1 MPYFPMFV
9 NLREKTVLV
18 VGGGSVARRKVEK
31 LLPFGPKIRIVSPR
45 IDPDLARLSEVAV
58 TQRDFRAEDLLP
70 RPAMVIAATDDRE
83 VNHRVFRLCREREI
97 PVNVADD
104 PDACTF
110 LFPALVHQGEF
121 CAGISTGG
129 ASPTAAIY
137 FKERFQGMLPENL
150 DDLLSWLEE
159 QRLTLKRTVPEQARR
174 AGIFRRMFDECLE
187 RGRPLTQEERENCL
201 NGFSGG
207 NVSIVDAGGERAGE
221 ITVEGLRLV
230 QRCQAVVYDGSVD
243 PALLEAAPES
253 AERIALSLDEEE
265 ADQKLGERLTT
276 LAQSGLRVVWLRND
290 GGPVP
295 AAVREALQRGRI
307 SWQSVPETGETDGRL
322 LSDIR
327 IGITGTAEIA
337 RKQRRAFAAL
347 GAQTHWI
354 SRANVKERDLSW
366 FWDEAAQS
374 AGWLVFT
381 SANGARIFGEA
392 MKRGNVS
399 PRTLSGWNLAAIG
412 PATAGMLERNGLR
425 ASLVPR
431 VYTGRELALSLAQQA
446 GRGEPIWLLR
456 SAIGTKTLPD
466 LLKERG
472 FAVREIPLYDLEESR
487 TPQALPE
494 LNYLTFSSASGV
506 DRFFGTYGG
515 VPEGVRC
522 VCIGSVT
529 AQALERRTDAP
540 FLLGDD
546 ISVSGMVK
554 AIVRDS
560 L

>member
-1 MPYFPMFV
+1 MLHTAVPEAVPA
-9 NLREKTVLV
+9 NCQ
-18 VGGGSVARRKVEK
+18 
-31 LLPFGPKIRIVSPR
+31 LL
-45 IDPDLARLSEVAV
+45 
-58 TQRDFRAEDLLP
+58 
-70 RPAMVIAATDDRE
+70 
-83 VNHRVFRLCREREI
+83 
-97 PVNVADD
+97 
-104 PDACTF
+104 
-110 LFPALVHQGEF
+110 
-121 CAGISTGG
+121 AGI
-129 ASPTAAIY
+129 
-137 FKERFQGMLPENL
+137 
-150 DDLLSWLEE
+150 
-159 QRLTLKRTVPEQARR
+159 
-174 AGIFRRMFDECLE
+174 
-187 RGRPLTQEERENCL
+187 
-201 NGFSGG
+201 
-207 NVSIVDAGGERAGE
+207 
-221 ITVEGLRLV
+221 
-230 QRCQAVVYDGSVD
+230 
-243 PALLEAAPES
+243 
-253 AERIALSLDEEE
+253 
-265 ADQKLGERLTT
+265 
-276 LAQSGLRVVWLRND
+276 RV
-290 GGPVP
+290 
-295 AAVREALQRGRI
+295 
-307 SWQSVPETGETDGRL
+307 
-322 LSDIR
+322 
-327 IGITGTAEIA
+327 GITGTEEIA
-337 RKQRRAFAAL
+337 RKQRRALATL
-347 GAQTHWI
+347 GAETHWV
-354 SRANVKERDLSW
+354 SRAAVKARDLTRLRE
-366 FWDEAAQS
+366 DLGRD

-381 SANGARIFGEA
+381 SANGARIFGETVKEGGVLPQSIFA
-392 MKRGNVS
+392 WK
-399 PRTLSGWNLAAIG
+399 LAAIG
-412 PATAGMLERNGLR
+412 PATAQMLERYGLR